1 MRYAFK
7 FLALAEKAVISATER
22 IIANLKKWL
31 IVVGL
36 KIIE

>member
-7 FLALAEKAVISATER
+7 FLALAEKAVIRATAR
-22 IIANLKKWL
+22 IIVNLKNWL

-36 KIIE
+36 KIIQ